1 MVIDV
6 TGATNETF
14 CSGDNVVFTVTNPVA
29 ADVTNYHFI
38 LNGITTIQNG
48 ASATTSRSTL
58 NDGDTITAELT
69 LVSGCVVSATV
80 TLIENSVTPG
90 TISPANQSICSGA
103 TPTIITGVT
112 TPTVNPAANVSYY
125 WQHLPMDLLLS
136 IIS

>member
-1 MVIDV
+1 MIGV

-29 ADVTNYHFI
+29 ADVANYHFI

-80 TLIENSVTPG
+80 TLIEIFS
-90 TISPANQSICSGA
+90 
-103 TPTIITGVT
+103 
-112 TPTVNPAANVSYY
+112 
-125 WQHLPMDLLLS
+125 LRELLVL
-136 IIS
+136 